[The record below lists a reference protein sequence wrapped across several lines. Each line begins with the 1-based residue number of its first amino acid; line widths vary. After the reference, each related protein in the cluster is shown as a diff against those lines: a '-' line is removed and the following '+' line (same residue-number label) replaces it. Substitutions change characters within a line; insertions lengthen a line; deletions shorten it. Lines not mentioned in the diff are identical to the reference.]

1 MSEFDELPETF
12 DPSTHEGTH
21 DFEPFPPGWYQAQMI
36 ENSVEHARNGNGMYL
51 FAVFEILSGDHRGRK
66 IYQNVTLQN
75 ASQQAVEIGQRLLTD
90 IYTAIGITA
99 PTRDI
104 GVMLFKPVMARVG
117 IKRDRDGVYPDRNCV
132 TSVRPPDYQP
142 PKRGASAA
150 TVAATAHEQP
160 AAPAAGKPSASS
172 PTPSPTPSP
181 PPSPTPKPAAP
192 KGDAPWRS

>member
-51 FAVFEILSGDHRGRK
+51 LAVFEILSSEHKGRK

-75 ASQQAVEIGQRLLTD
+75 ASQQAVEIGQRLLAD
-90 IYTAIGITA
+90 IYTAVGITA
-99 PTRDI
+99 PTKDI

-117 IKRDRDGVYPDRNCV
+117 IKRDKDGVYPDRNCI

-142 PKRGASAA
+142 KRARNASAA
-150 TVAATAHEQP
+150 TVAAPPHEQP
-160 AAPAAGKPSASS
+160 AAPAAPKPSA
-172 PTPSPTPSP
+172 
-181 PPSPTPKPAAP
+181 PSPTPKPARAQ
-192 KGDAPWRS
+192 GDAPWRS

>member
-99 PTRDI
+99 PTKDI
-104 GVMLFKPVMARVG
+104 SVMLLKPVMVRVG
-117 IKRDRDGVYPDRNCV
+117 IKRDKDGVYLDRNCI
-132 TSVRPPDYQP
+132 TSVRPPEYQP
-142 PKRGASAA
+142 KRARNASAA
-150 TVAATAHEQP
+150 TVAAPSHEQP
-160 AAPAAGKPSASS
+160 AALAAPKPSAPS
-172 PTPSPTPSP
+172 PTPSPTP
-181 PPSPTPKPAAP
+181 KPATP
-192 KGDAPWRS
+192 QGDAPWRN